1 MVNKVI
7 IGILVFLV
15 VLNGG
20 LSMHSYLLSQQIN
33 ALSEQLTSSQEEQA
47 TQIGAVTDELIAFKG
62 ESLNKIGILRKE
74 LDGTV
79 TKIDILGEEID
90 GAMTK
95 INVVQ
100 NETRGEIRDLVSEL
114 SQSVLNATKIYQE
127 ATQAVVRITD
137 GERVIGS
144 GFIIDDE
151 GHVVTAQH
159 VIEDITEIEVILAD
173 GSISAATLV
182 GSSRPSDVAILALEN
197 APAAKPLRFADS
209 ATLLVGQPVVTI
221 GNPLNLTATLTSGVV
236 SQFNGYLE
244 IEYDSQ
250 RRPVA
255 NLIQFDA
262 PVNFGNSGCP
272 LLNSRAEVIGMV
284 IARVN
289 PERGDGI
296 YYAVSSNKLKRVTA
310 SLINQGFFDY
320 PWLGVDVTDL
330 TPQEAKDRELDTIN
344 GVLVNEV
351 LAGGPAETAGFKVD
365 DIIVAID
372 GQTIRNVAD
381 LTSYLGEHKTPG
393 EKATLTLIRGKT
405 KLELPLEIGKR
416 S

>member
-100 NETRGEIRDLVSEL
+100 NETRGEIRGLVSEL

-351 LAGGPAETAGFKVD
+351 LAGGPAETAGIKVD

>member
-47 TQIGAVTDELIAFKG
+47 TQIGAVTDGLIAFKG
-62 ESLNKIGILRKE
+62 ESLNNIGILRKE

-173 GSISAATLV
+173 GSISAATLA
-182 GSSRPSDVAILALEN
+182 GSSRPSDVAILTLEN

-351 LAGGPAETAGFKVD
+351 LAGGPAETAGIKVD

>member
-351 LAGGPAETAGFKVD
+351 LAGGPAETAGIKVD